1 MEGVLHAE
9 MEGIDMSEWI
19 KYDGSDK
26 QIREIKSAK
35 SYLVMGIDIGEECS
49 RFVSGPLVWVD
60 TSDHIDQRIRAQS
73 NLKEQMEASNV
84 THYLICQPHPYADL
98 IKMWADTGCP
108 VWVRPRKPYEFKI
121 SDYLNHSTT
130 RLMVDGKGVY
140 LITATP
146 DWNIP
151 GAEYRL
157 TPFED

>member
-1 MEGVLHAE
+1 MENVLHAG
-9 MEGIDMSEWI
+9 MGGIEMSEWI

-98 IKMWADTGCP
+98 IKTWADTGCP
-108 VWVRPRKPYEFKI
+108 VWYKHKFVAASGECNQLHVPFSY
-121 SDYLNHSTT
+121 
-130 RLMVDGKGVY
+130 
-140 LITATP
+140 P
-146 DWNIP
+146 DIC
-151 GAEYRL
+151 EYRL